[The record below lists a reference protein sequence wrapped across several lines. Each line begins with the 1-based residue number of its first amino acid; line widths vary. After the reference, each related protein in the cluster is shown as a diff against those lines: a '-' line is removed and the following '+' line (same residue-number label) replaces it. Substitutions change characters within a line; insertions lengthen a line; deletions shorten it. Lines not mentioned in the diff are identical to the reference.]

1 MVPID
6 SEVELSKYKTTVGE
20 LRRQLSSY
28 PDDDEVIFEGGLT
41 LGRVKRRG
49 PDLVSIEFAEVQAY
63 LDDEFK
69 AENPDVMLVFLKPED

>member
-1 MVPID
+1 M
-6 SEVELSKYKTTVGE
+6 SEYKTTVGE
-20 LRRQLSSY
+20 LRRQLASY

-63 LDDEFK
+63 LDAEYK
-69 AENPDVMLVFLKPED
+69 AENPDVMVVFLKPEN